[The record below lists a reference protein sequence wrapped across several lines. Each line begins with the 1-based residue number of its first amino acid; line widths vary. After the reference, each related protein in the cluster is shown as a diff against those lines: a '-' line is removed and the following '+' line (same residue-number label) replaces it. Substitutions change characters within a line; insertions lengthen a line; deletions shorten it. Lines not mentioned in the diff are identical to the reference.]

1 MAKLFVMVGLP
12 GSGKSTCA
20 EQLKTIYQAKIL
32 SSDEYRKKLFGDEND
47 QTHNAEVFEALYAD
61 MREFIK
67 QDVSVC
73 IDATNTTLKA
83 RKRIFDELKGVKP
96 ARVIAW
102 VIAPPIELCVDR
114 DSRRERH
121 VGIDVIRKFEL
132 SFQFPQK
139 FEGFDEIWLGEF
151 NCGGLKLAPE
161 FNGPAFWT
169 IQRVMGN
176 FNQHNP
182 HHKYTLG
189 QHCVK
194 LARYYKSFE
203 PEYYAGLMHDIGKL
217 ITMSIDENGIAHYY
231 NHDSVGTYFLIS
243 NADLLGFTNKGWDF
257 IYEVLFFI
265 NYHMRAHN
273 DFKSQK
279 AARKYRK
286 LFGDSLY
293 DRLIRFGEYD
303 KMASGTY
310 EEHEEIKNGIQ
321 NNQRT
326 TS

>member
-1 MAKLFVMVGLP
+1 MARLFVMVGLP

-20 EQLKTIYQAKIL
+20 EQLKVIYKARIL

-47 QTHNAEVFEALYAD
+47 QTHNTEVFEALYAD

-67 QDVSVC
+67 EGFSVC

-83 RKRIFDELKGVKP
+83 RKRIFDELRGLRPDKI
-96 ARVIAW
+96 IAW

-114 DSRRERH
+114 DSRRDRH
-121 VGIDVIRKFEL
+121 VGIDVIHKFES

-139 FEGFDEIWLGEF
+139 FEGFDEVWLGEF
-151 NCGGLKLAPE
+151 NCGGLNPAPK

-169 IQRVMGN
+169 IQKVMEQ

-189 QHCVK
+189 QHCAK
-194 LARYYKSFE
+194 LARYYKAFE
-203 PEYYAGLMHDIGKL
+203 TEYYAGLMHDIGKL

-243 NADLLGFTNKGWDF
+243 NTDLLGFTDKGWDF
-257 IYEVLFFI
+257 IYEVLFFV

-273 DFKSQK
+273 DFKSPK
-279 AARKYRK
+279 AEQKYRK
-286 LFGDSLY
+286 LFGDNFY
-293 DRLIRFGEYD
+293 NRLIKFGEYD

-310 EEHEEIKNGIQ
+310 EEYEEIKNARR
-321 NNQRT
+321 NK
-326 TS
+326 